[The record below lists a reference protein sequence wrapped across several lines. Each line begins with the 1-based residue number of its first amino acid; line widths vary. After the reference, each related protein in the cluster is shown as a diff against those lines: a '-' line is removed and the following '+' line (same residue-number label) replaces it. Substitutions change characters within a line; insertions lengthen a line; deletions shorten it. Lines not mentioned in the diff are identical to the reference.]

1 MIYIYIYNLFSGRN
15 INKKQSKLEDSGGG
29 VGSKWRSFTQKK
41 HKHKCHVHQGML
53 RGSWL
58 WLAP

>member
-29 VGSKWRSFTQKK
+29 VGSK
-41 HKHKCHVHQGML
+41 
-53 RGSWL
+53 
-58 WLAP
+58 